1 MKVYPTAIA
10 GFAIM
15 ALKAT
20 SSGTVPNI
28 VERLIVDVA
37 EYTIKILTEGH
48 IAISMNHSLISDT
61 KTR

>member
-1 MKVYPTAIA
+1 MKVYPTAIT

-37 EYTIKILTEGH
+37 EYTIKILTEGN